1 MATGNVLKGKRARK
15 EETAAFLLPES
26 ENDVVAAVSR
36 CLRTVGP
43 RNDIQQQPSDRR
55 SVTQHLHFKWPVDRR
70 VLAAPRTPELLS
82 SSLPMQH
89 VDSA

>member
-43 RNDIQQQPSDRR
+43 QKRHPAAERSATGHSAFAFQMAGRQASFGSASHARIAVFISSDATRG
-55 SVTQHLHFKWPVDRR
+55 
-70 VLAAPRTPELLS
+70 
-82 SSLPMQH
+82 
-89 VDSA
+89 